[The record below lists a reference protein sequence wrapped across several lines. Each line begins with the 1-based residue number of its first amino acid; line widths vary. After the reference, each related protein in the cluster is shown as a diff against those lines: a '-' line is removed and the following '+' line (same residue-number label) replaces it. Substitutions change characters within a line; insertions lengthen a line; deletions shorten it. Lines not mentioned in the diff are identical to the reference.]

1 MKNFIFIIIAS
12 LAFHC
17 TAKGQSK
24 FTRQNRE
31 MLKDFFLYS
40 CIRYGFPEIDMQKK
54 DHSAAVYIDLL
65 RYNLEAIHKTDSVA
79 KAFIASI
86 EPTPYENRGT
96 KGIIIMSIEA
106 YKSKKIDKFITSMD
120 VYMMKE

>member
-1 MKNFIFIIIAS
+1 MKNCVFIIIAS
-12 LAFHC
+12 FAFHC

-24 FTRQNRE
+24 FTKQNRE

-40 CIRYGFPEIDMQKK
+40 CIKYGFEETDIGKK
-54 DHSAAVYIDLL
+54 DHSGAVYIDLL
-65 RYNLEAIHKTDSVA
+65 RYNLEAIHKTDSLA
-79 KAFIASI
+79 KAFVASI

-96 KGIIIMSIEA
+96 KGTIMMSIEV

-120 VYMMKE
+120 VYMIKE

>member
-1 MKNFIFIIIAS
+1 MKNCIFIIAAL
-12 LAFHC
+12 LAFYC

-24 FTRQNRE
+24 FTRQNRA

-40 CIRYGFPEIDMQKK
+40 CIKYGFEDTDIKKK
-54 DHSAAVYIDLL
+54 DHSGAVYIDLL
-65 RYNLEAIHKTDSVA
+65 RYNLEAIHKTDSLA

-86 EPTPYENRGT
+86 EPTPYENRNT
-96 KGIIIMSIEA
+96 KGIIIMSIEK

>member
-1 MKNFIFIIIAS
+1 
-12 LAFHC
+12 
-17 TAKGQSK
+17 
-24 FTRQNRE
+24 
-31 MLKDFFLYS
+31 
-40 CIRYGFPEIDMQKK
+40 MQKK

-106 YKSKKIDKFITSMD
+106 YKSKKTDKFITSME